1 MACALT
7 QGYSQGC
14 RDSAGGIKSVYLIEF
29 DNVSGITQSA
39 GTATVISKANGGRF
53 WKYVLQRSTGEWME
67 EYQDSIDN
75 GTTFQKQTLTF
86 PLNGL
91 SAATSQEIKL
101 LAQNKLIAVVE
112 SQEPTPKYW
121 LLGETNGL
129 MREGGKSGSGKAF
142 GDRSGYELT
151 FTGEESRMAI
161 QVSSGIIAGLIVP

>member
-1 MACALT
+1 M
-7 QGYSQGC
+7 
-14 RDSAGGIKSVYLIEF
+14 GGIKSVYLIESE
-29 DNVSGITQSA
+29 NVTGITQSA
-39 GTATVISKANGGRF
+39 GTATVISKANNKRF
-53 WKYVLQRSTGEWME
+53 WKYNLERSTGEWME
-67 EYQDSIDN
+67 EYQDNIEN
-75 GTTFQKQTLTF
+75 GTTYQKQTLTF

-101 LAQNKLIAVVE
+101 LAQNRLIAVVE

-129 MREGGKSGSGKAF
+129 MREGGKSGSGKAP

>member
-1 MACALT
+1 MACSLT
-7 QGYSQGC
+7 RGYSLGC
-14 RDSAGGIKSVYLIEF
+14 RDSMGGIKSVYLIEF

-39 GTATVISKANGGRF
+39 GTATAIAKANGGRF

-67 EYQDSIDN
+67 EYQDNIQN
-75 GTTFQKQTLTF
+75 GTSYQKQTLSF

-101 LAQNKLIAVVE
+101 LAQNRLIAVVE

-121 LLGETNGL
+121 LLGEQNGL
-129 MREGGKSGSGKAF
+129 MREGGKSGSGTAP

-161 QVSSGIIAGLIVP
+161 EVTSGIIAGLIVP